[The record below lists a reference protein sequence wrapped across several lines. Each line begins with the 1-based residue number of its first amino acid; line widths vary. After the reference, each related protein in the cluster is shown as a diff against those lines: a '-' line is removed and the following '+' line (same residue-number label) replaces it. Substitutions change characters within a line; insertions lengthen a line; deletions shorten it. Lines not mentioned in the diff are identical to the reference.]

1 MKLLIPFLLFPFLSE
16 VTDGLKTV
24 LLGRGQDLLSS
35 LECEP
40 QPQGYIVPDPHHC
53 DRLALALRFSVPP
66 LMSSPALSGLWFVD

>member
-1 MKLLIPFLLFPFLSE
+1 MKLLIPFLLFPFFSE

-24 LLGRGQDLLSS
+24 LLGRGQDLLSR

-53 DRLALALRFSVPP
+53 DRLALALRFSIPP
-66 LMSSPALSGLWFVD
+66 VTSSLALSGLWFVD